1 MWSAL
6 KTYVFLALC
15 QPANA
20 DLNLAADYV
29 FLFIYMDKLHISPKI
44 VWCDMIKNLGGQ
56 RGALLKK
63 HIFWIPIWIINF
75 VYYVKLIM
83 HMKC

>member
-1 MWSAL
+1 MRSAL

-44 VWCDMIKNLGGQ
+44 VWCDMIKNLGGAK
-56 RGALLKK
+56 GGPFEKAYLLDS
-63 HIFWIPIWIINF
+63 
-75 VYYVKLIM
+75 YLDY
-83 HMKC
+83 

>member
-1 MWSAL
+1 M
-6 KTYVFLALC
+6 FLALC

-44 VWCDMIKNLGGQ
+44 VWCDMIKNVGGPLEK
-56 RGALLKK
+56 AYLLDS
-63 HIFWIPIWIINF
+63 HLD
-75 VYYVKLIM
+75 Y
-83 HMKC
+83 